1 MKKFKSFSI
10 LVLMIGLVACG
21 SKKEKATAEPTEAT
35 PKVKVAVVHTS
46 DVEQLKEFTA
56 TVDPEVKNNIAPQ
69 APGRIRKIFVEVGD
83 RVSKGQKIAQMDNA
97 NFSNLESQID
107 NLKRVYS
114 RVKGLYA
121 VGGAS
126 QQELDNA
133 KLQLDM
139 AETNLKNMSENTVLT
154 SPVNGIVT
162 ARNFDEGDMYNGQQ
176 PIATVMQI
184 SPVKVKI
191 NVSESYYTLVKKGM
205 KVDVKVD
212 LFQGENFY
220 GNVSL
225 IYPTIDDRTR
235 TFGVEVKMNNANS
248 KIRPGMYARVI
259 MNFGTMKNVIVPDVA
274 IVKQAGSGGK
284 YVYIYKDGKVTFTEV
299 QLGRR
304 VGADFEILSG
314 IEEGAQVVVAGQSK
328 LADGMTVEVVK

>member
-21 SKKEKATAEPTEAT
+21 TKKDETAGSKETK
-35 PKVKVAVVHTS
+35 PKVKVEVAHTG

-83 RVSKGQKIAQMDNA
+83 PVSKGQKIAQMDNP
-97 NFSNLESQID
+97 NFSILESQID

-114 RVKGLYA
+114 RVKGLFA

-139 AETNLKNMSENTVLT
+139 AETNLKNMSENTVLI
-154 SPVNGIVT
+154 SPVGGVVT
-162 ARNFDEGDMYNGQQ
+162 ARNFDEGDMYNGQL

-191 NVSESYYTLVKKGM
+191 NVSESYYTQVKKGM

-212 LFQGENFY
+212 LFKDENFT
-220 GNVSL
+220 GQVSL
-225 IYPTIDDRTR
+225 IYPTIDDRSR
-235 TFGVEVKMNNANS
+235 TFGVEVKMNNANG

-284 YVYIYKDGKVTFTEV
+284 YVYVYKDGKVTFTEV

-304 VGADFEILSG
+304 MDAGFEILSG
-314 IEEGAQVVVAGQSK
+314 IADGAQIVVAGQSK
-328 LADGMTVEVVK
+328 LADGMAVELVK